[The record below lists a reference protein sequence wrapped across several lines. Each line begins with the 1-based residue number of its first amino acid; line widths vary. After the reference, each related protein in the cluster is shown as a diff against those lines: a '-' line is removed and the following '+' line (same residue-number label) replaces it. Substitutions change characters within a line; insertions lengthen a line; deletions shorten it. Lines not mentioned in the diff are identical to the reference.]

1 MINEDRPK
9 FIHRRRGRRRKEKYY
24 NSTYTHNTRLL
35 FNDNNIDNGELRPS
49 VIRDRRTRSR
59 AEVPNENNKKEDNNQ
74 SNRNYPF
81 ENTLNCSKLVCL

>member
-9 FIHRRRGRRRKEKYY
+9 FIYRRRGRRRKEKYY

-49 VIRDRRTRSR
+49 VRDRRTRSR